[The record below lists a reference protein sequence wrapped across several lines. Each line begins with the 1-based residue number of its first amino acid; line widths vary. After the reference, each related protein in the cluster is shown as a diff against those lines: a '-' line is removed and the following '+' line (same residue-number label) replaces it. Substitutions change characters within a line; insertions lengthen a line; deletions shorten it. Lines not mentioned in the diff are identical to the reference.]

1 LRRCRRVFQLRIS
14 GDRKLLRKFQLS
26 LKRAFDV
33 AVALLGLLVLIP
45 VFVLIAICV
54 RLDSPGGIFFKL
66 RAAGRNG
73 KAFDQW
79 KFRTMVQNARDT
91 AHRFETSA
99 TDPRITRVG
108 RFLRRWSLDELPQL
122 WNVLLGEMSVVG
134 PRPTF
139 IEIAAGYSPLQARR
153 LVMRPG
159 LTGLAQLQGRNLL
172 PWPRRVI
179 LDIAYI
185 DHYSVWLDFKILLRT
200 IPVLLRGTG
209 VYGPDGTV
217 RMHDLA

>member
-1 LRRCRRVFQLRIS
+1 LRS
-14 GDRKLLRKFQLS
+14 KFQLS

-33 AVALLGLLVLIP
+33 AAALIGLLALIP
-45 VFVLIAICV
+45 LFALIALCV
-54 RLDSPGGIFFKL
+54 CIDSPGDVFFKL
-66 RAAGRNG
+66 RAAGRDG

-79 KFRTMVQNARDT
+79 KFRTMVQNARDA
-91 AHRFETSA
+91 AHRFETSS

-122 WNVLLGEMSVVG
+122 WNILRGEMSFVG

-139 IEIAAGYSPLQARR
+139 IEIAASYSPLQARR

-172 PWPRRVI
+172 PWDQRVV

-185 DHYSVWLDFKILLRT
+185 DHYSLWLDFKVVLRT

-209 VYGPDGTV
+209 VYGADGTV
-217 RMHDLA
+217 KMHDLA